1 MTQAIN
7 DYTPTP
13 PPLTSGKTA
22 VALMETVEGLK
33 QAVLPAESPDAEL
46 IALCA
51 EHSRNIEAYNN
62 NNPFE
67 GEKAEAI
74 QPDGSEHPA
83 HCPAEDWAWDIVNDL
98 LRTDAIPN
106 PDAEL
111 IRLCTEIDRIEDQ
124 WLSTLPVGGDI
135 PDTVAAGIS
144 AQQEPLIEQI
154 CDMTA
159 STLDGM
165 RARARTIVKWAP
177 DLVSMPHDAADD
189 MVAALLRDLIG
200 EARV

>member
-1 MTQAIN
+1 METTMNKAI
-7 DYTPTP
+7 DTHTLRSE
-13 PPLTSGKTA
+13 PPLMSGKTA
-22 VALMETVEGLK
+22 MALLGTVDQISRK
-33 QAVLPAESPDAEL
+33 AMPAS
-46 IALCA
+46 
-51 EHSRNIEAYNN
+51 H
-62 NNPFE
+62 
-67 GEKAEAI
+67 
-74 QPDGSEHPA
+74 
-83 HCPAEDWAWDIVNDL
+83 
-98 LRTDAIPN
+98 

-159 STLDGM
+159 STLNGM

-177 DLVSMPHDAADD
+177 DLVSMSHDAADD